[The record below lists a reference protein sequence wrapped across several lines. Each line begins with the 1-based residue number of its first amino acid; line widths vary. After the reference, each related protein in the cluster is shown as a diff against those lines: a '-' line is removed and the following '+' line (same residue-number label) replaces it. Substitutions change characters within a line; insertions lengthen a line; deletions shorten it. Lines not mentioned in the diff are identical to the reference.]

1 MIGWTPPEELYDQ
14 WKKEQVAKVE
24 LNSKSLN
31 AIFIVMFQE
40 KFRRFSNVEIDKES
54 WTILETTHGET

>member
-1 MIGWTPPEELYDQ
+1 MIGWTPLEELYDQ

-40 KFRRFSNVEIDKES
+40 KFRRFSNVEIDKEA
-54 WTILETTHGET
+54 

>member
-24 LNSKSLN
+24 LNSKILN

-40 KFRRFSNVEIDKES
+40 KFRRFSNVEIDKEA
-54 WTILETTHGET
+54 